1 MSKEL
6 EHLAE
11 NLADTVNGRGNIK
24 MEQIIKLLSTDRGK
38 RVLASLLSDGG
49 TRIKTAAEAAKKG
62 NLTGVQSI
70 ISSIAETEEGKS
82 LLNELMNSSG
92 K

>member
-1 MSKEL
+1 MSKDL

-11 NLADTVNGRGNIK
+11 NLADTVNGKGNIK
-24 MEQIIKLLSTDRGK
+24 MEQIIKLLSTDGGK

-49 TRIKTAAEAAKKG
+49 ARIKSAAEAAKKG
-62 NLTGVQSI
+62 NLTGVQSV
-70 ISSIAETEEGKS
+70 ISSIAETEEGKE
-82 LLNELMNSSG
+82 LLNGLMNRNG